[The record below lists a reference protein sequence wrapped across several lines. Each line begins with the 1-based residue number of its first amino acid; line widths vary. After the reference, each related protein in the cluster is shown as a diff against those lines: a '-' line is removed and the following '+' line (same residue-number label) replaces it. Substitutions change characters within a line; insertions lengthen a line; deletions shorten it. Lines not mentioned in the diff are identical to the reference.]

1 MIKINDI
8 EYSSFLEAIE
18 SAKSGDIL
26 VLTET
31 TNEPFMLTKK
41 IDITLDL
48 NGNNIEFEHSKALDT
63 TVYGYKANENYAI
76 SAVSVEKGAKLTVV
90 GEGKIVNKKHSIT
103 AEVADDTNFCW
114 HNTITNKGELILDG
128 NFIVENEAKN
138 IYCINNAGKL
148 LTINDGVTVKQY
160 EGTSAA
166 IRNGLQAITNPN
178 WKNADGEVL
187 TPEEAE
193 EKYGDTHYNWYYY
206 MPNKNEMN
214 PELVINGATIEGGR
228 HSVNV
233 ESESLVIINSGTFTS
248 ADDAIKIEGK
258 AIINGGTFNQGSKG
272 AILLKEGFGDEF
284 GALEFNDGVVNGDV
298 LVVSDSEEKPASIKI
313 AGGEINGT
321 VTLSVNANVEIT
333 GGKFEN
339 PDDIKDFVSED
350 LIIDEDGNV
359 IENKPT
365 EEPSENPTEAPVSE
379 ELDLD
384 ELRTVTGIRK
394 DILQKIIDDNPK
406 HLLWHLFEGV
416 KYEKL
421 TDKIKK
427 QIEAL

>member
-18 SAKSGDIL
+18 AAKSGDIL

-48 NGNNIEFEHSKALDT
+48 NGNNIEFEHSEALDT
-63 TVYGYKANENYAI
+63 TVYGYKANANNAI

-90 GEGKIVNKKHSIT
+90 GEGKIVNKKHSIK

-148 LTINDGVTVKQY
+148 LTINEGVTVKQY
-160 EGTSAA
+160 EGISAA

-193 EKYGDTHYNWYYY
+193 EKYGDTHYNWCYY

-214 PELVINGATIEGGR
+214 PELVINGATVEGGR

-233 ESESLVIINSGTFTS
+233 ESESLVTINSGTFTS

-258 AIINGGTFNQGSKG
+258 VIINGGTFNEGSKG

-284 GALEFNDGVVNGDV
+284 GALEFNDGIVNGDI

-321 VTLSVNANVEIT
+321 ITLSENANVEIT

-339 PDDIKDFVSED
+339 PDDIKDFVGED

-365 EEPSENPTEAPVSE
+365 E

-406 HLLWHLFEGV
+406 HLL
-416 KYEKL
+416 
-421 TDKIKK
+421 
-427 QIEAL
+427 